1 MSNNHACRIAGVL
14 SLCLAALPVAAQ
26 PTACAPL
33 GELPSYRLQ
42 EDLRMRD
49 HEMHAF
55 PVTGSDSESSLV
67 DLAGRYCQAK
77 YVPKDDDAPMS
88 DVEIQENY
96 RSQMRALGAE
106 IVHGERH
113 QTTGKLVRDGAT
125 TWMHAWS
132 QETLIE
138 VTVVQPREAA
148 YVLAAPAAS
157 DHRLFGAM
165 PGYRAEEVEKRNFDE
180 ESMLVADAGE
190 SREIAVQGARH
201 FIRYVP
207 VDDQRVAADA
217 GIHANYRMAVAR
229 LGGEVVHGD
238 RNWTYARLV
247 HEGQVVWLKLY
258 SQETSIELIVIEEKP
273 FQASITPPRADEMR
287 AALDRDGRIALH
299 VHFDFGIATLKADA
313 GPVLEQIASLLEA
326 DADLRVSIE
335 GHTDDI
341 GNAAANRTLSRQRAQ
356 AVVDA
361 LVVRGIAA
369 DRLRAAG
376 FGADQPIADNATS
389 EGRARNRRVELVR
402 L

>member
-55 PVTGSDSESSLV
+55 PVTGSDSESTLV

-138 VTVVQPREAA
+138 VTVQQPREAA

-157 DHRLFGAM
+157 DHRLRGAM
-165 PGYRAEEVEKRNFDE
+165 PGTAEEVEKRLD
-180 ESMLVADAGE
+180 E
-190 SREIAVQGARH
+190 SRAV
-201 FIRYVP
+201 P
-207 VDDQRVAADA
+207 MP
-217 GIHANYRMAVAR
+217 AN
-229 LGGEVVHGD
+229 
-238 RNWTYARLV
+238 
-247 HEGQVVWLKLY
+247 
-258 SQETSIELIVIEEKP
+258 P
-273 FQASITPPRADEMR
+273 
-287 AALDRDGRIALH
+287 
-299 VHFDFGIATLKADA
+299 
-313 GPVLEQIASLLEA
+313 
-326 DADLRVSIE
+326 
-335 GHTDDI
+335 
-341 GNAAANRTLSRQRAQ
+341 
-356 AVVDA
+356 
-361 LVVRGIAA
+361 A
-369 DRLRAAG
+369 DRRA
-376 FGADQPIADNATS
+376 
-389 EGRARNRRVELVR
+389 GRAPLHPLRRWTSSAWQPMPDPCELPYGR
-402 L
+402 GCSAAKSSTATATGPTHASCTKARSSG